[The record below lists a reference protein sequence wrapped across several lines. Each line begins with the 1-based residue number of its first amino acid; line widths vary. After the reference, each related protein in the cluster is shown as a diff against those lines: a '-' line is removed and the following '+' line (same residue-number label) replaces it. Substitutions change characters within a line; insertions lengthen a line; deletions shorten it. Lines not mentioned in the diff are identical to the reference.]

1 LKRSLTNVSTM
12 GDPLT
17 SSPDTSRAWYRYLIM
32 LIGFVTLAGASGVS
46 SAFSVFYSALLQE
59 FHWSHGEAASVYSVN
74 QLVLAASAPLMGGLL
89 DRFGPRWLFPG
100 AAMVVGLA
108 WMACGTLS
116 TLGQFI
122 LFYGVLSA
130 LGQTALSLAMVVVS
144 RWFHQAQRGR
154 AIGLADVGTG
164 CGHVL
169 FVPGAAWLIATVG
182 WRWAF
187 IVVGATVLAVLVP
200 LNLLHRPTPAS
211 GAPGLNA
218 ATLRQA
224 ARARALWM
232 LCLAHLCMTITM
244 TMVNVH
250 LINFLVGTGRLQII
264 GASTVFS
271 ALSLVSL
278 GGRVFFGWLADRL
291 KGEGAF
297 TVAMSCTMTGYVML
311 LLLGALET
319 SWPLSAFIVSYGFA
333 QGAGGIAVAAK
344 TVEVFH
350 GPRLGTIFM
359 VVTLSGN
366 LGAAFGAW
374 IGGRFFDLTGSY
386 ALTFAT
392 AIISGL
398 LAIGCMWAGRS
409 RSPFPS
415 PSGRRS
421 G

>member
-1 LKRSLTNVSTM
+1 M
-12 GDPLT
+12 ADPSNSIKET
-17 SSPDTSRAWYRYLIM
+17 SSGIYRYLIL
-32 LIGFVTLAGASGVS
+32 LIGFATLAGASGVS
-46 SAFSVFYSALLQE
+46 SSFSVFYSTLLQA
-59 FHWSHGEAASVYSVN
+59 FDWSHAAGASVYSVN
-74 QLVLAASAPLMGGLL
+74 QLVLAVSAPFMGGLL
-89 DRFGPRWLFPG
+89 DRFGPRWLFPT
-100 AAMVVGLA
+100 AATLVGIA
-108 WMACGTLS
+108 WIGCGTVNS
-116 TLGQFI
+116 LGQFI

-130 LGQTALSLAMVVVS
+130 LGQTALSLATVVVS
-144 RWFHQAQRGR
+144 RWFQPAHRGR

-164 CGHVL
+164 VGHVL
-169 FVPGAAWLIATVG
+169 FVPGAAWLITSAG

-187 IVVGATVLAVLVP
+187 IFVGATVLAVLVP
-200 LNLLHRPTPAS
+200 LNLLHRPTPPMGTPS
-211 GAPGLNA
+211 LSA
-218 ATLRQA
+218 ATLREA
-224 ARARALWM
+224 LRTRALWM

-250 LINFLVGTGRLQII
+250 LVNFLVGTGMLLIV

-278 GGRVFFGWLADRL
+278 GGRMFFGWLADRL

-297 TVAMSCTMTGYVML
+297 TVALSCTMTGYVML
-311 LLLGALET
+311 LLLGALQ
-319 SWPLSAFIVSYGFA
+319 SRWPLYAFIVSYGFA
-333 QGAGGIAVAAK
+333 QGAGGIAIASK

-392 AIISGL
+392 AIASGM
-398 LAIGCMWAGRS
+398 LAISCMWAGH
-409 RSPFPS
+409 
-415 PSGRRS
+415 GRRFVPS
-421 G
+421 LAEQE

>member
-1 LKRSLTNVSTM
+1 MADPST
-12 GDPLT
+12 PT
-17 SSPDTSRAWYRYLIM
+17 KEPSPGSYRYLIV

-46 SAFSVFYSALLQE
+46 SSFSVFYSALLQE
-59 FHWSHGEAASVYSVN
+59 FDWSHAGGASVYSVN

-89 DRFGPRWLFPG
+89 DRFGPRWLFP
-100 AAMVVGLA
+100 AAATLVGVA
-108 WMACGTLS
+108 WMACGTLH
-116 TLGQFI
+116 TLGQFM

-144 RWFHQAQRGR
+144 RWFQRSHRGR

-164 CGHVL
+164 FGHVL
-169 FVPGAAWLIATVG
+169 FVPGAAWLITAVG

-187 IVVGATVLAVLVP
+187 ILVGVAVPAVLVP
-200 LNLLHRPTPAS
+200 LNMLHRPAPALGS
-211 GAPGLNA
+211 PGLSA
-218 ATLRQA
+218 ATLREA
-224 ARARALWM
+224 LYTRALWM
-232 LCLAHLCMTITM
+232 LCLAHLCMTITT

-250 LINFLVGTGRLQII
+250 LVNFLVGAGMLQIL

-278 GGRVFFGWLADRL
+278 GGRLFFGWLADRL

-297 TVAMSCTMTGYVML
+297 TVALSCTITGYVML
-311 LLLGALET
+311 LLLGALEAR
-319 SWPLSAFIVSYGFA
+319 WPLYAFILSYGFA
-333 QGAGGIAVAAK
+333 QGAGGIAIAAK

-359 VVTLSGN
+359 LVTLCGS

-386 ALTFAT
+386 ARTFST
-392 AIISGL
+392 AIASGL
-398 LAIGCMWAGRS
+398 LAIGCIWAGRS
-409 RSPFPS
+409 QREAPV
-415 PSGRRS
+415 
-421 G
+421 

>member
-1 LKRSLTNVSTM
+1 M
-12 GDPLT
+12 ADPLT
-17 SSPDTSRAWYRYLIM
+17 SSKESFPTLYRYFIV

-46 SAFSVFYSALLQE
+46 SSFSVFYRALLQE
-59 FHWSHGEAASVYSVN
+59 FDWSHAGGASVYSVN

-89 DRFGPRWLFPG
+89 DRFGPRWLFP
-100 AAMVVGLA
+100 AAATLVGVG
-108 WMACGTLS
+108 WMACGTLH
-116 TLGQFI
+116 TLGQFM

-130 LGQTALSLAMVVVS
+130 LGQAALSLAMVVVS
-144 RWFHQAQRGR
+144 RWFRQTHRGR

-164 CGHVL
+164 FGHVL
-169 FVPGAAWLIATVG
+169 FVPGAAWLITTVG

-187 IVVGATVLAVLVP
+187 IVIGAMLLAVLVP
-200 LNLLHRPTPAS
+200 LNMLYRPPPVV
-211 GAPGLNA
+211 GAPALNA
-218 ATLRQA
+218 ATLR
-224 ARARALWM
+224 RALRTRALWT

-250 LINFLVGTGRLQII
+250 LVNFLVSTGTVQIL

-278 GGRVFFGWLADRL
+278 GGRMFFGWLADQL

-297 TVAMSCTMTGYVML
+297 TVALSCTMTGYVML

-319 SWPLSAFIVSYGFA
+319 RGPLYAFIVSYGFA
-333 QGAGGIAVAAK
+333 QGAGGIAIAAK

-386 ALTFAT
+386 TLTFAI
-392 AIISGL
+392 AIVSSL

-409 RSPFPS
+409 RSRVPS
-415 PSGRRS
+415 PTERMLG
-421 G
+421 

>member
-1 LKRSLTNVSTM
+1 M
-12 GDPLT
+12 ADPLT
-17 SSPDTSRAWYRYLIM
+17 PIKETAPGLYRYLIL

-46 SAFSVFYSALLQE
+46 SSFSVFYSTLLQA
-59 FHWSHGEAASVYSVN
+59 FDWSHAGGASVYSVN

-89 DRFGPRWLFPG
+89 DRFGPRWLFP
-100 AAMVVGLA
+100 AAAALVGVA
-108 WMACGTLS
+108 WMACGTLR

-130 LGQTALSLAMVVVS
+130 LGQTALSLVMVVVS
-144 RWFHQAQRGR
+144 RWFQRTHRGR

-164 CGHVL
+164 FGHVL
-169 FVPGAAWLIATVG
+169 FVPGAAWLITSVG

-187 IVVGATVLAVLVP
+187 IIVGATVLAVLVP
-200 LNLLHRPTPAS
+200 LNLLHRPTPALGS
-211 GAPGLNA
+211 PNLSA
-218 ATLRQA
+218 ATLHGALRT
-224 ARARALWM
+224 RALWM
-232 LCLAHLCMTITM
+232 LCLAHLCMTITT

-250 LINFLVGTGRLQII
+250 LVNFLVGTGTLQIL

-278 GGRVFFGWLADRL
+278 GGRMFFGWLADRL

-297 TVAMSCTMTGYVML
+297 TVALSCSMTGYVML
-311 LLLGALET
+311 LLGALET
-319 SWPLSAFIVSYGFA
+319 RWPLYAFILSYGFA

-359 VVTLSGN
+359 LVTLSGN

-392 AIISGL
+392 AIASGL
-398 LAIGCMWAGRS
+398 LAIGFMWAGRS
-409 RSPFPS
+409 RMLVPS
-415 PSGRRS
+415 PLGE

>member
-1 LKRSLTNVSTM
+1 M
-12 GDPLT
+12 ADPLT
-17 SSPDTSRAWYRYLIM
+17 SPKETSPALYRYLIM

-46 SAFSVFYSALLQE
+46 SSFSVFYSALLQE
-59 FHWSHGEAASVYSVN
+59 FNWSHAGGASVYSVN

-89 DRFGPRWLFPG
+89 DRFGPRWLFPT
-100 AAMVVGLA
+100 AATLVGVA
-108 WMACGTLS
+108 WMACGTLH

-144 RWFHQAQRGR
+144 RWFQQTHRGR

-169 FVPGAAWLIATVG
+169 FVPGAAWLITTVG

-187 IVVGATVLAVLVP
+187 IIVGATVLAVLVP
-200 LNLLHRPTPAS
+200 LNMLHRPTPAL
-211 GAPGLNA
+211 GAPSLSA
-218 ATLRQA
+218 TTLRGA
-224 ARARALWM
+224 LRTRALWM

-250 LINFLVGTGRLQII
+250 LVNFLVGTGTLQIL

-278 GGRVFFGWLADRL
+278 GGRMFFGWLADRL

-297 TVAMSCTMTGYVML
+297 TVALSCTMTGYVML

-319 SWPLSAFIVSYGFA
+319 RWPLYAFIVSYGFA
-333 QGAGGIAVAAK
+333 QGAGGIAIAAK

-359 VVTLSGN
+359 VVTLSGS

-392 AIISGL
+392 AIASGV

-409 RSPFPS
+409 QSLVPS
-415 PSGRRS
+415 HSGREL

>member
-1 LKRSLTNVSTM
+1 M
-12 GDPLT
+12 ADPLT
-17 SSPDTSRAWYRYLIM
+17 SSKESFPALYRYLIV
-32 LIGFVTLAGASGVS
+32 LIGFATLAGASGAS
-46 SAFSVFYSALLQE
+46 SAFSVFYRALLQE
-59 FHWSHGEAASVYSVN
+59 FDWSHAGGASVYSLN

-89 DRFGPRWLFPG
+89 DRFGPRWLFPTAATLMG
-100 AAMVVGLA
+100 AA
-108 WMACGTLS
+108 WMACGTLH
-116 TLGQFI
+116 TLGQFM

-130 LGQTALSLAMVVVS
+130 LGQTALSLAMVVVA
-144 RWFHQAQRGR
+144 RWFRQTHRGR
-154 AIGLADVGTG
+154 AIGLADIGTG

-169 FVPGAAWLIATVG
+169 FVPGAAWLITTVG

-187 IVVGATVLAVLVP
+187 VAIGAALLAVLVP
-200 LNLLHRPTPAS
+200 LNMLHRPTPAV
-211 GAPGLNA
+211 GAPALNA
-218 ATLRQA
+218 ATLRGA
-224 ARARALWM
+224 LRTRALWM

-250 LINFLVGTGRLQII
+250 LVTFLVGTGTLQIL

-278 GGRVFFGWLADRL
+278 GGRMFFGWLADQL

-297 TVAMSCTMTGYVML
+297 TVALGCTITGYVML
-311 LLLGALET
+311 LALGALGT
-319 SWPLSAFIVSYGFA
+319 LWPLYAFIVSYGFA
-333 QGAGGIAVAAK
+333 QGAGGIAIAAK

-386 ALTFAT
+386 ALTFGT
-392 AIISGL
+392 AIASGL

-409 RSPFPS
+409 RSRVPS
-415 PSGRRS
+415 ASG
-421 G
+421 GFAQ

>member
-1 LKRSLTNVSTM
+1 MPEPAKPVYQSTV
-12 GDPLT
+12 G
-17 SSPDTSRAWYRYLIM
+17 SYRYLIL

-46 SAFSVFYSALLQE
+46 SSFSVFYSALLQT
-59 FHWSHGEAASVYSVN
+59 FDWSHAGGASVYSVN
-74 QLVLAASAPLMGGLL
+74 QLVLAASAPVMGVLL
-89 DRFGPRWLFPG
+89 DRFGPRWLFPS
-100 AAMVVGLA
+100 AAALVGLA
-108 WMACGTLS
+108 WMACGTLH
-116 TLGQFI
+116 TLGQFM

-144 RWFHQAQRGR
+144 RWFQRSHRGR

-164 CGHVL
+164 FGHVV
-169 FVPGAAWLIATVG
+169 FVPGAAWLITSVG

-187 IVVGATVLAVLVP
+187 MVLGIAVLAVLVP
-200 LNLLHRPTPAS
+200 LNLLHRPAPPMGTPS
-211 GAPGLNA
+211 LSA
-218 ATLRQA
+218 ATLRGA
-224 ARARALWM
+224 LGTSALWM

-250 LINFLVGTGRLQII
+250 LVNFLVGTGTLQIL

-278 GGRVFFGWLADRL
+278 GGRLFFGWLADRL

-297 TVAMSCTMTGYVML
+297 SVALSCTMTGYAML
-311 LLLGALET
+311 LLLGGFET
-319 SWPLSAFIVSYGFA
+319 RWPLYAFIICYGFA
-333 QGAGGIAVAAK
+333 QGAGGIAIAAK

-366 LGAAFGAW
+366 LGAAAGAW
-374 IGGRFFDLTGSY
+374 LGGRFFDLTGSY

-392 AIISGL
+392 AIVSGL
-398 LAIGCMWAGRS
+398 LAIGCMWLGRLWG
-409 RSPFPS
+409 SPRFDS
-415 PSGRRS
+415 
-421 G
+421 

>member
-1 LKRSLTNVSTM
+1 M
-12 GDPLT
+12 AEPLT
-17 SSPDTSRAWYRYLIM
+17 PIKETSPGLYRYLIL

-46 SAFSVFYSALLQE
+46 SSFAVFYSTLLQE
-59 FHWSHGEAASVYSVN
+59 FGWSHAGGASVYSVN
-74 QLVLAASAPLMGGLL
+74 QLVLAVSAPLMGGLL
-89 DRFGPRWLFPG
+89 DRFGPRWLFP
-100 AAMVVGLA
+100 AASMLVGMA
-108 WMACGTLS
+108 WMACGTLH
-116 TLGQFI
+116 TLGQFM

-144 RWFHQAQRGR
+144 RWFQHTHRGR

-164 CGHVL
+164 FGHVV
-169 FVPGAAWLIATVG
+169 FVPGAAWLTTIVG

-187 IVVGATVLAVLVP
+187 IVVGATVLVVLVP
-200 LNLLHRPTPAS
+200 LNLLHRPTPPADS
-211 GAPGLNA
+211 PSLSA
-218 ATLRQA
+218 ATLRGA
-224 ARARALWM
+224 LRTRALWM

-250 LINFLVGTGRLQII
+250 LVNFLVGTGTLLIV

-278 GGRVFFGWLADRL
+278 GGRMFFGWLADRL

-297 TVAMSCTMTGYVML
+297 TVALSCTMTGYVML

-319 SWPLSAFIVSYGFA
+319 RWPLYAFIVSYGFA

-359 VVTLSGN
+359 LVTLSGN

-386 ALTFAT
+386 VLTFAT
-392 AIISGL
+392 AIASGL

-409 RSPFPS
+409 RRVVPS
-415 PSGRRS
+415 PAGR
-421 G
+421 GVG

>member
-1 LKRSLTNVSTM
+1 MV
-12 GDPLT
+12 DPPISSKGT
-17 SSPDTSRAWYRYLIM
+17 SPGAYRYLIL

-46 SAFSVFYSALLQE
+46 SAFAVFYSTLLQE
-59 FHWSHGEAASVYSVN
+59 FNWSHAGGASVYSVN

-89 DRFGPRWLFPG
+89 DRFGPRWLFPT
-100 AAMVVGLA
+100 AATLVGVA
-108 WMACGTLS
+108 WMACGTLH
-116 TLGQFI
+116 TLGQFM

-144 RWFHQAQRGR
+144 RWFQRTHRGR

-164 CGHVL
+164 VGHVL
-169 FVPGAAWLIATVG
+169 FVPGTAWLITSVG
-182 WRWAF
+182 WRSAF
-187 IVVGATVLAVLVP
+187 IVVGAMVLVVLVP
-200 LNLLHRPTPAS
+200 LNLWHRPTPAS
-211 GAPGLNA
+211 GAPSLS
-218 ATLRQA
+218 ATTLQGALRT
-224 ARARALWM
+224 RALWM
-232 LCLAHLCMTITM
+232 VCLAHLCMTITM

-250 LINFLVGTGRLQII
+250 LVNFLVGTGTLPIL

-278 GGRVFFGWLADRL
+278 GGRMYFGWLADRL
-291 KGEGAF
+291 KAEGAF
-297 TVAMSCTMTGYVML
+297 TVALSCTMTGYVML
-311 LLLGALET
+311 LLLGALDT
-319 SWPLSAFIVSYGFA
+319 RWPLYAFILSYGFA

-359 VVTLSGN
+359 LVTLSGN

-392 AIISGL
+392 AIASGL
-398 LAIGCMWAGRS
+398 LAIGCMWGGRS
-409 RSPFPS
+409 RALVPS
-415 PSGRRS
+415 PSG
-421 G
+421 